1 MNSAALAFARAVTNG
16 FAVLLWLGLVVIL
29 ALLPGCGR
37 GGVRFADESFDGA
50 EAIEAVDGG
59 TVLIEGEPYRL
70 AGISTPRP
78 APTAACWAEA
88 LLADEA
94 HEALALALMGKVEIA
109 PDQGD
114 PPGAIRLIVD
124 GRSLS
129 RDLVE
134 QGLAAPT
141 SEPWDWCGPL
151 DLSAPKAPR
160 LDLRAPAPEPSLAS
174 PQATE
179 ALPSH
184 GREQ

>member
-16 FAVLLWLGLVVIL
+16 FAALLWLGLVVIL
-29 ALLPGCGR
+29 ILLPGCGR
-37 GGVRFADESFDGA
+37 GSIRFADESFDGA
-50 EAIEAVDGG
+50 GAIKAVDGR

-70 AGISTPRP
+70 AGISTPRH

-88 LLADEA
+88 LLAHEA
-94 HEALALALMGKVEIA
+94 HEALALALMRKVEIA

-141 SEPWDWCGPL
+141 SEPWDWCGPSIFQPPTPP
-151 DLSAPKAPR
+151 D
-160 LDLRAPAPEPSLAS
+160 
-174 PQATE
+174 
-179 ALPSH
+179 
-184 GREQ
+184 